1 MNDPNLILTVPTG
14 DVTATSLDVS
24 GLAHH
29 RSPGSGKHFRGRR
42 VMINLAVKEN
52 KPDFTF
58 LDEGGW
64 RDAFADSVSALA
76 AVKTGCKT
84 KTALSNRAFSIIPV
98 SAHKGCNLIKTGGEI
113 LALDGP
119 KQLLNYTNHG
129 CHELM
134 TPEQIGQTIGQSTAV
149 RVPRL
154 YMVIAPI
161 QFLILSNLTPAEYA
175 WYATHRPGK
184 IFRKV
189 MFTEIRNEQPHL
201 AAQSRFTAAK
211 QELEEKPTKK
221 TKTIIYEDCLNKI
234 SYQDWVGYR
243 QEAEGGLYIGS
254 RDGLVLYSFPS
265 PIPHAWEK
273 IEG

>member
-1 MNDPNLILTVPTG
+1 MSDPNLILTVPTG

-42 VMINLAVKEN
+42 VMIDLTVADN
-52 KPDFTF
+52 KPGFSF

-64 RDAFADSVSALA
+64 RDAYADSVSALA
-76 AVKTGCKT
+76 SVKSGSTT

-98 SAHKGCNLIKTGGEI
+98 SSYKSCNLIKTGGEV
-113 LALDGP
+113 LPLTGP
-119 KQLLNYTNHG
+119 KQLFSYTNHG

-134 TPEQIGQTIGQSTAV
+134 TPDQVGQTIGQTTTA

-189 MFTEIRNEQPHL
+189 MFTEIKNEQPHL
-201 AAQSRFTAAK
+201 AAQSRFTLAK
-211 QELEEKPTKK
+211 KELEEKPTKK
-221 TKTIIYEDCLNKI
+221 TKTIIYEDCFNKI
-234 SYQDWVGYR
+234 SFDDWAGYKH
-243 QEAEGGLYIGS
+243 EAEGGLYIGT
-254 RDGLVLYSFPS
+254 REGLVLYSFPEK
-265 PIPHAWEK
+265 IPHSWDK
-273 IEG
+273 LEG